1 MSYFRAIFF
10 SLVVLCVLC
19 MPLQA
24 IAEETLSVQVKE
36 SEIRATPSFLG
47 KIIARVAYGEMVGVV
62 ENSGSWKKVSF
73 KDNTA
78 QGWIHESALSTERII
93 LHAGQTDARTGTTQ
107 DELAL
112 AGKGFNKQVEEEFIK
127 QNKDLDYTWINRM
140 ENIEVTPEMME
151 TFLAKG
157 EVKIPSEGGAQ

>member
-1 MSYFRAIFF
+1 MTYFRSIFY
-10 SLVVLCVLC
+10 SLVVLCILC

-24 IAEETLSVQVKE
+24 IAGETLSVQVKE

-47 KIIARVAYGEMVGVV
+47 KIIARIAYGEMVEVV
-62 ENSGSWKKVSF
+62 ENSGSWKNVSI

-93 LHAGQTDARTGTTQ
+93 LHEGQTDARTGATQ

-140 ENIEVTPEMME
+140 EKFEVTPEVME
-151 TFLAKG
+151 TFLARG
-157 EVKIPSEGGAQ
+157 EVNVPSEGGAR

>member
-1 MSYFRAIFF
+1 
-10 SLVVLCVLC
+10 

-24 IAEETLSVQVKE
+24 VAEDTLSVQVKE

-47 KIIARVAYGEMVGVV
+47 KIISRVAYGEEVEVL

-73 KDNTA
+73 RDNTS
-78 QGWIHESALSTERII
+78 QGWIHESALSTKRII
-93 LHAGQTDARTGTTQ
+93 LQAGQTDARTGTTQ

-112 AGKGFNKQVEEEFIK
+112 AGKGFNKQVEEEFSK

-140 ENIEVTPEMME
+140 EKFEVTPEVME
-151 TFLAKG
+151 TFLARG
-157 EVKIPSEGGAQ
+157 EVNVPSEGGAR